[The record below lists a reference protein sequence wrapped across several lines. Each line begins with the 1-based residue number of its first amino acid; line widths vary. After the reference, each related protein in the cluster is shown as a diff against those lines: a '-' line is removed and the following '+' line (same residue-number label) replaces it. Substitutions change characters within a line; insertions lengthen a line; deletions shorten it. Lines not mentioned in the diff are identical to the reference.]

1 MCWGPQEGNL
11 GIGLFTPP
19 QLCTCRVLSVLC
31 KDTWELHGS
40 GVTAEMHAQR
50 DLLSLQGCSG
60 ECQQP
65 CDSPAKEPGWWRGA
79 GRALLE
85 MAAGYR
91 VKQVNYQVPQQ
102 RAGGCISN
110 LRSPSE
116 LRGSG
121 MGQLCGMVHGGRQ
134 SCSSG

>member
-1 MCWGPQEGNL
+1 
-11 GIGLFTPP
+11 
-19 QLCTCRVLSVLC
+19 
-31 KDTWELHGS
+31 
-40 GVTAEMHAQR
+40 
-50 DLLSLQGCSG
+50 
-60 ECQQP
+60 
-65 CDSPAKEPGWWRGA
+65 
-79 GRALLE
+79 

-116 LRGSG
+116 LRGSRK
-121 MGQLCGMVHGGRQ
+121 GQLCGMVHRERQ